1 MKTVSLACDA
11 YQNGLN
17 LAILV
22 LNGFMSGRFQLC
34 IVVGNGGEIFI
45 NVTSDRWQIN
55 LLYATVSNNQTG
67 LFRYQY
73 LIFCASGNG

>member
-11 YQNGLN
+11 YQNCLS

-22 LNGFMSGRFQLC
+22 LKGFMSGRFQLC
-34 IVVGNGGEIFI
+34 IVVDNGGKIFI
-45 NVTSDRWQIN
+45 NLTSDGWQIN

-73 LIFCASGNG
+73 LISCASGNG